1 MRRSPVFQ
9 TDSIATLTEKH
20 RGYRGLHL
28 QTPVVK
34 KRVPGSQ
41 GSYLRTRRWEYFLL
55 VLISCRDTMNRLG
68 NLSCADFHLKKGT
81 GAQHPAPAE
90 FLLSLWLRPSAG
102 NSQDSRGERTTVYQ
116 DCKTRKAARN
126 RVWPSFA
133 AKHLIRATGP
143 SVELQMETKRRT

>member
-41 GSYLRTRRWEYFLL
+41 GSYLRTRRWEHFLL
-55 VLISCRDTMNRLG
+55 ALISCRDTMNRLG
-68 NLSCADFHLKKGT
+68 NLSCADFHLTEGMNGNT
-81 GAQHPAPAE
+81 APGALRSSSCLCGSSRAPAIHKTHE
-90 FLLSLWLRPSAG
+90 AK
-102 NSQDSRGERTTVYQ
+102 ERSSIKTVKPGKQ
-116 DCKTRKAARN
+116 HEIVCGRALQRN
-126 RVWPSFA
+126 
-133 AKHLIRATGP
+133 I
-143 SVELQMETKRRT
+143 